1 MFSYHDAL
9 WLYVG
14 CIPDLLPSLT
24 SAFAEASV
32 GVMDMDLKGYDIY
45 EHDTSWMSAGVCYT
59 HLEADI
65 LRQILLRDVS
75 SN

>member
-1 MFSYHDAL
+1 
-9 WLYVG
+9 
-14 CIPDLLPSLT
+14 
-24 SAFAEASV
+24 
-32 GVMDMDLKGYDIY
+32 MDMDLKGYDIY
-45 EHDTSWMSAGVCYT
+45 EHDISWMSAGVCYT

>member
-1 MFSYHDAL
+1 MTRCGFTLA
-9 WLYVG
+9 VFRI
-14 CIPDLLPSLT
+14 CCLLCLT